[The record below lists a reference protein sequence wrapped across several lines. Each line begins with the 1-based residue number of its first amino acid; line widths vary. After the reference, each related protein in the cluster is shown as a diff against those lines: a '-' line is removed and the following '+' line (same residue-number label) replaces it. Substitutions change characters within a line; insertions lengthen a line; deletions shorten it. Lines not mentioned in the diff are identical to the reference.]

1 MVIRVDEVRL
11 DDPIAFSNGIPHEAF
26 AVLRRHVPARWH
38 ADAGFW
44 SLTRHADVAAIGRDT
59 DRFSSEAGIMV
70 FDQPELADPGSP
82 RMMIEM
88 DPPRHTRYRLLVNRG
103 FTPRQIARLTER
115 IRAGATA
122 VVDDVCSLGS
132 CDFVG
137 SIASPLPLQVIADLL
152 GVPAA
157 DRGRLF
163 RLSNRI
169 MGHGDEEFGA
179 AAGAPAYEAIGEMF
193 GYAAAL
199 AADRRAVTADRS
211 GSAGAGED
219 DIVGTLLSRVGDD
232 ELSEDEFGW
241 FFLLLVVAGNE
252 TTRTALSQGM
262 LAFFEH
268 PDQWNRLVHDRSLL
282 DPAVDEVL
290 RWSTPI
296 LHFRRTASEEVELH
310 GQTIRRGDKVLLWYA
325 SANFDEEV
333 FADPLE
339 FDIGRTPNEHVTFG
353 AGGPHFCL
361 GAHLARLEIRA
372 MLEELTTRLP
382 GLRPDGPVERLTS
395 NWTNGIKRM
404 QVAF

>member
-1 MVIRVDEVRL
+1 MVIGVEEVRL
-11 DDPIAFSNGIPHEAF
+11 DDPMAFSHGIPHEAF
-26 AVLRRHVPARWH
+26 AVLRRDAPARWH

-44 SLTRHADVAAIGRDT
+44 SLTRHADVAAVTRDT

-70 FDQPELADPGSP
+70 FDQPELAPPEAP

-103 FTPRQIARLTER
+103 FTPRMIARLSER
-115 IRAGATA
+115 IRAGAA
-122 VVDDVCSLGS
+122 GVVDEVCGLGS
-132 CDFVG
+132 CEFVS

-163 RLSNRI
+163 SLSNRI
-169 MGHGDEEFGA
+169 MGHEDEEFGA
-179 AAGAPAYEAIGEMF
+179 AAGAPYEAIGEMF
-193 GYAAAL
+193 GYATAL
-199 AADRRAVTADRS
+199 AGDRRAAAAI
-211 GSAGAGED
+211 GGEPSRTGPD
-219 DIVGTLLSRVGDD
+219 DIVGALLSRVGDD
-232 ELSEDEFGW
+232 ELSEEDFAW

-262 LAFFEH
+262 VAFFEH
-268 PDQWNRLVHDRSLL
+268 PDQWSRLVHDQSLL
-282 DPAVDEVL
+282 DSAVDEVL

-296 LHFRRTASEEVELH
+296 LHFRRTATEDVTIH
-310 GQTIRRGDKVLLWYA
+310 GQTIRRGEKVLLWYA
-325 SANFDEEV
+325 SANFDQEV
-333 FADPLE
+333 FEEPLM
-339 FDIGRTPNEHVTFG
+339 FDIGRSPNEHVTFG

-361 GAHLARLEIRA
+361 GAHLARLEIRV
-372 MLEELTTRLP
+372 MLQELTTRLP
-382 GLRPDGPVERLTS
+382 GLRLNGPVERLTS

>member
-1 MVIRVDEVRL
+1 L
-11 DDPIAFSNGIPHEAF
+11 L
-26 AVLRRHVPARWH
+26 LRHAPVRWH

-44 SLTRHADVAAIGRDT
+44 SLTRYADVVAVARDT
-59 DRFSSEAGIMV
+59 DRFSSEAGIMM
-70 FDQPELADPGSP
+70 FDQPELAPPDAP

-103 FTPRQIARLTER
+103 FTPRMIARLTER
-115 IRAGATA
+115 VGAGAAA
-122 VVDDVCSLGS
+122 VVDEVASARS

-157 DRGRLF
+157 DRGRVF
-163 RLSNRI
+163 SLSNRI
-169 MGHGDEEFGA
+169 MGHEDEEFGA
-179 AAGAPAYEAIGEMF
+179 AAGAPYAAIGEMF
-193 GYAAAL
+193 SYAAAL
-199 AADRRAVTADRS
+199 AADRRAATAPRRDPP
-211 GSAGAGED
+211 GADGD
-219 DIVGTLLSRVGDD
+219 DIIGALLSKVGDD

-241 FFLLLVVAGNE
+241 FFLLLIVAGNE

-268 PDQWNRLVHDRSLL
+268 PDQWDKLVHDRSLL
-282 DPAVDEVL
+282 DAAVEEVL

-296 LHFRRTASEEVELH
+296 LHFRRTATEDVELH

-325 SANFDEEV
+325 SANFDEDV
-333 FADPLE
+333 FAAPLTL
-339 FDIGRTPNEHVTFG
+339 DIERSPNEHLTFG

-361 GAHLARLEIRA
+361 GAHLARLEIRV
-372 MLEELTTRLP
+372 MLDELATRLP
-382 GLRPDGPVERLTS
+382 GLRLDGPVERLTS
-395 NWTNGIKRM
+395 NWTNGMKRM

>member
-1 MVIRVDEVRL
+1 MVMGVEEVRL
-11 DDPIAFSNGIPHEAF
+11 DDPAAFGNGIPHEAF
-26 AVLRRHVPARWH
+26 SVLRHHAPARWH

-44 SLTRHADVAAIGRDT
+44 SLTRYVDVVATARAT
-59 DRFSSEAGIMV
+59 ERFSSEAGIML
-70 FDQPELADPGSP
+70 FDQPELAVPEAP

-103 FTPRQIARLTER
+103 FTPRMIGRLSER
-115 IRAGATA
+115 IRRCAAT
-122 VVDDVCSLGS
+122 VVDEASASRS
-132 CDFVG
+132 CDFVS

-152 GVPAA
+152 GVPEA

-169 MGHGDEEFGA
+169 MGHEDEEFGA
-179 AAGAPAYEAIGEMF
+179 AAGAPYEAIGEMF
-193 GYAAAL
+193 SYAAAL
-199 AADRRAVTADRS
+199 AGDRRTATAS
-211 GSAGAGED
+211 GGDAAGDGPD
-219 DIVGTLLSRVGDD
+219 DIVGALLSRVGDD

-268 PDQWNRLVHDRSLL
+268 PDQWARLVHDQALL
-282 DPAVDEVL
+282 DTAVDEVL

-296 LHFRRTASEEVELH
+296 LHFRRTATDDVALH

-325 SANFDEEV
+325 SANFDEGI
-333 FADPLE
+333 FADPLT
-339 FDIGRTPNEHVTFG
+339 FDIGRSPNDHVTFG

-372 MLEELTTRLP
+372 MLDELTRRLP
-382 GLRPDGPVERLTS
+382 GLHPDGPVERLTS

-404 QVAF
+404 PVAF